1 MPFTPEE
8 LAEIA
13 AADAEIQEEER
24 RVWREKRSRKREK
37 PPEKPKVPEIPE
49 PPREKRAEKRARLQ
63 REALEYCRRVAEFK
77 EGCRQAGVIRGKLW
91 PGVERREN
99 PVRIKTGK
107 RALWCLARD
116 YGANPPMM
124 KHCTMIEGRNGYML
138 TWEGGRAY
146 LFAVMGAPMLRIDR
160 EEVIVLT
167 VQQLRERGMLH
178 ETKAEH
184 EAWKKAKEEEM
195 AARRKRAGLPG

>member
-1 MPFTPEE
+1 M
-8 LAEIA
+8 A
-13 AADAEIQEEER
+13 
-24 RVWREKRSRKREK
+24 VS
-37 PPEKPKVPEIPE
+37 
-49 PPREKRAEKRARLQ
+49 
-63 REALEYCRRVAEFK
+63 
-77 EGCRQAGVIRGKLW
+77 
-91 PGVERREN
+91 GVERREN

-124 KHCTMIEGRNGYML
+124 KHCTMIEGRTGYLL